1 MKVEK
6 TRRKEINSLILKF
19 LINKNN
25 MLDKNSKIYVAGHN
39 GLVGSAIWNNLKSR
53 GYENLIGRSHKE
65 LDLTDQYAVKKFFD
79 EEQPDAVVLAAAF
92 VGGIMANMLYRA
104 DFIMMNM
111 KIQCN
116 VISEAYAHGVKKLLF
131 LGSTCIYPKNA
142 PQPMK
147 EDCLLTSP
155 LEYTNEEYAIAKIA
169 GLKMCE
175 SYNLQYG
182 TNYIA
187 VMPTN
192 LYGPNDNFHL
202 ENSHVM
208 PAMMR
213 KVYLAKL
220 IHDGAW
226 DKIAIDL
233 NKRPVEGVTGEGLTN
248 TNLTN
253 DTNNE
258 FSNSQILDSK
268 NDSLDSS
275 DSCSEKRKKVLS
287 VLSKYGIYDNKVVLW
302 GTGKP
307 LREFLWSEDMA
318 DASVHVLLNV
328 NFSDIIGIEKYSSV
342 HFGATTDGAVD
353 RNHSTG
359 RGGYIPS
366 LGEIRNCHIN
376 VGTGK
381 ELTIRE
387 LSELVVKAVGFEGEV
402 EFDASK
408 PDGTMRK
415 LIDVSKL
422 HSLGWTHKVEIEDG
436 VAKLFEWYQASLN

>member
-1 MKVEK
+1 
-6 TRRKEINSLILKF
+6 
-19 LINKNN
+19 
-25 MLDKNSKIYVAGHN
+25 MLAKDSKIYIAGHR
-39 GLVGSAIWNNLKSR
+39 GLVGSAIWNNQKSR
-53 GYENLIGRSHKE
+53 GYTNLIGRTHAE
-65 LDLTDQYAVKKFFD
+65 LDLTDQYAVERFFD
-79 EEQPDAVVLAAAF
+79 EERPDAVVLAAAF
-92 VGGIMANMLYRA
+92 VGGIMANSLYRA
-104 DFIMMNM
+104 DFIMQNM
-111 KIQCN
+111 KMQCN
-116 VISEAYAHGVKKLLF
+116 VISNAYSHGVKKLLF

-147 EDCLLTSP
+147 EDALLTSP

-213 KVYLAKL
+213 KVYLARL
-220 IHDGAW
+220 IHEGDW
-226 DKIAIDL
+226 KAIEVDM
-233 NKRPVEGVTGEGLTN
+233 NKRPINPDAHLREKIGEGN
-248 TNLTN
+248 V
-253 DTNNE
+253 DG
-258 FSNSQILDSK
+258 SSSHDRILAA
-268 NDSLDSS
+268 LAY
-275 DSCSEKRKKVLS
+275 
-287 VLSKYGIYDNKVVLW
+287 YGITDNKVVLW
-302 GTGKP
+302 GTGSP

-328 NFSDIIGIEKYSSV
+328 DFKDVIGIEKYSSV
-342 HFGATTDGAVD
+342 MYGVDASGAVD
-353 RNHSTG
+353 RNNSEG
-359 RGGYIPS
+359 RGGAIPS

-381 ELTIRE
+381 ELTIRR
-387 LSELVVKAVGFEGEV
+387 LSELVARTVGFEGEI

-408 PDGTMRK
+408 PDGTPRK
-415 LIDVSKL
+415 LIDVEKL
-422 HSLGWTHKVEIEDG
+422 HSLGWTHKVEIEEG
-436 VAKLFEWYQASLN
+436 VERLFEWYRDSLKA

>member
-1 MKVEK
+1 
-6 TRRKEINSLILKF
+6 
-19 LINKNN
+19 
-25 MLDKNSKIYVAGHN
+25 MLDKQSKIYVAGHR
-39 GLVGSAIWNNLKSR
+39 GLVGSAIWNNLKER
-53 GYENLIGRSHKE
+53 GYNNLVGRTHKE
-65 LDLTDQYAVKKFFD
+65 LDLTDQNDVERFFD
-79 EEQPDAVVLAAAF
+79 EERPDAVVLAAAF
-92 VGGIMANMLYRA
+92 VGGIMANSLYRA
-104 DFIMMNM
+104 DFIMQNM
-111 KIQCN
+111 KMQCN
-116 VISEAYAHGVKKLLF
+116 VISNAYSHGVKKLLF

-147 EDCLLTSP
+147 EDTLLTSP

-220 IHDGAW
+220 LHEGDW
-226 DKIAIDL
+226 VKIAADL
-233 NKRPVEGVTGEGLTN
+233 DKRPVEGVSGSSSK
-248 TNLTN
+248 
-253 DTNNE
+253 DDIIA
-258 FSNSQILDSK
+258 ILA
-268 NDSLDSS
+268 
-275 DSCSEKRKKVLS
+275 
-287 VLSKYGIYDNKVVLW
+287 KYGIYDNKVVLW
-302 GTGKP
+302 GTGTP

-328 NFSDIIGIEKYSSV
+328 DFSDIIGIEKYSSV
-342 HFGATTDGAVD
+342 HYGAATDGAVD
-353 RNHSTG
+353 RDHSEG
-359 RGGYIPS
+359 RGGAIPQ

-387 LSELVVKAVGFEGEV
+387 LSELVVKAVGFEGTV
-402 EFDASK
+402 EFDSSK

-436 VAKLFEWYQASLN
+436 VCKLFEWYKNTII

>member
-1 MKVEK
+1 M
-6 TRRKEINSLILKF
+6 N
-19 LINKNN
+19 
-25 MLDKNSKIYVAGHN
+25 KNSKIFVAGHR

-53 GYENLIGRSHKE
+53 GYNNLVGRTHAE
-65 LDLTDQYAVKKFFD
+65 LDLTNQLAVKEFFD
-79 EEQPDAVVLAAAF
+79 AEKPDAVVLAAAH
-92 VGGIMANMLYRA
+92 VGGIMANSLYRA
-104 DFIMMNM
+104 DFIMQNM
-111 KIQCN
+111 LIQCN
-116 VISEAYAHGVKKLLF
+116 VIGESFRHNVKKLLF
-131 LGSTCIYPKNA
+131 LGSTCIYPKDA
-142 PQPMK
+142 PQPMS
-147 EDCLLTSP
+147 EDALLTSP

-213 KVYLAKL
+213 KIYLAKL
-220 IHDGAW
+220 LNDGNW
-226 DKIAIDL
+226 EAIRNDM
-233 NKRPVEGVTGEGLTN
+233 NKRPVEGVNGGSSES
-248 TNLTN
+248 
-253 DTNNE
+253 E
-258 FSNSQILDSK
+258 IKKILA
-268 NDSLDSS
+268 
-275 DSCSEKRKKVLS
+275 
-287 VLSKYGIYDNKVVLW
+287 KYGIETNKVTLW
-302 GTGKP
+302 GTGTP

-328 NFSDIIGIEKYSSV
+328 DFKDVIGKEVYSN
-342 HFGATTDGAVD
+342 HGAA
-353 RNHSTG
+353 
-359 RGGYIPS
+359 IPS

-387 LSELVVKAVGFEGEV
+387 LSQLIVKTVGFTGEIV
-402 EFDASK
+402 FDASK

-422 HSLGWTHKVEIEDG
+422 HSLGWHHKVEIEDG
-436 VAKLFEWYQASLN
+436 VQKLFDWYRESIS

>member
-1 MKVEK
+1 M
-6 TRRKEINSLILKF
+6 
-19 LINKNN
+19 NK
-25 MLDKNSKIYVAGHN
+25 DSKIYVAGHR
-39 GLVGSAIWNNLKSR
+39 GLVGSAIWNNLLQR
-53 GYENLIGRSHKE
+53 GYTNLVGRTHKE
-65 LDLTDQYAVKKFFD
+65 LDLTNQQAVKKFFD
-79 EEQPDAVVLAAAF
+79 EEKPDAVVLAAAF
-92 VGGIMANMLYRA
+92 VGGIMANSLYRA

-111 KIQCN
+111 KMQCN

-147 EDCLLTSP
+147 EDCLLSSE

-220 IHDGAW
+220 IHDGNW
-226 DKIAIDL
+226 DAIRKDL
-233 NKRPVEGVTGEGLTN
+233 TIRPVGANIKETTDNGQQTTVRYVIDG
-248 TNLTN
+248 
-253 DTNNE
+253 
-258 FSNSQILDSK
+258 NSSEEEIL
-268 NDSLDSS
+268 
-275 DSCSEKRKKVLS
+275 KVLAW
-287 VLSKYGIYDNKVVLW
+287 YGIENNKVNLW

-328 NFSDIIGIEKYSSV
+328 DFKDIIGIEKYSSV
-342 HFGATTDGAVD
+342 HYGVAADGVVD

-359 RGGYIPS
+359 RGGAIPS

-387 LSELVVKAVGFEGEV
+387 LSELVVKAVGFEGVV
-402 EFDASK
+402 EFDITK

-436 VAKLFEWYQASLN
+436 VQKLFEWYKESIE

>member
-1 MKVEK
+1 
-6 TRRKEINSLILKF
+6 
-19 LINKNN
+19 
-25 MLDKNSKIYVAGHN
+25 MLSKGSKIYVAGHN
-39 GLVGSAIWNNLKSR
+39 GLVGSAIWNNLKQR
-53 GYENLIGRSHKE
+53 GYNNLVGRSHKE
-65 LDLTDQYAVKKFFD
+65 LDLMDPVAVRRFFD
-79 EEQPDAVVLAAAF
+79 EEQPDAVVLAAAH
-92 VGGIMANMLYRA
+92 VGGIMANSLYRA

-142 PQPMK
+142 PQPMP

-155 LEYTNEEYAIAKIA
+155 LEYTNEPYAIAKIA

-175 SYNLQYG
+175 SFNIQYG

-213 KVYLAKL
+213 KIYLAKL
-220 IHDGAW
+220 LHEGDW
-226 DKIAIDL
+226 QKIRRDL
-233 NKRPVEGVTGEGLTN
+233 TIRPVGANIKENGEQVRYVIDG
-248 TNLTN
+248 
-253 DTNNE
+253 
-258 FSNSQILDSK
+258 NSDEALIRKILAW
-268 NDSLDSS
+268 
-275 DSCSEKRKKVLS
+275 
-287 VLSKYGIYDNKVVLW
+287 YGIEDNKVTLW
-302 GTGKP
+302 GTGTP

-328 NFSDIIGIEKYSSV
+328 DFSDIIGIEKYSSV
-342 HFGATTDGAVD
+342 HYGVAADGVVD
-353 RNHSTG
+353 RNHSIG

-387 LSELVVKAVGFEGEV
+387 LSQLVVKAVGFEGEV
-402 EFDASK
+402 AFDASK

-436 VAKLFEWYQASLN
+436 VQKLFEWYKESLN

>member
-1 MKVEK
+1 
-6 TRRKEINSLILKF
+6 
-19 LINKNN
+19 

-39 GLVGSAIWNNLKSR
+39 GLVGSAIWNNLLQR
-53 GYENLIGRSHKE
+53 GYTNLVGRSHKE
-65 LDLTDQYAVKKFFD
+65 LDLTDQVAVKKFFD
-79 EEQPDAVVLAAAF
+79 EEHPDAVVLAAAF
-92 VGGIMANMLYRA
+92 VGGIMANSLYRA

-213 KVYLAKL
+213 KIYLAKL
-220 IHDGAW
+220 IHDNAW
-226 DKIAIDL
+226 EKISIDL
-233 NKRPVEGVTGEGLTN
+233 NKRPVEGVNGSGLTVQGPERQKA
-248 TNLTN
+248 L
-253 DTNNE
+253 E
-258 FSNSQILDSK
+258 
-268 NDSLDSS
+268 
-275 DSCSEKRKKVLS
+275 VLA
-287 VLSKYGIYDNKVVLW
+287 KYGIYDNKVVLW
-302 GTGKP
+302 GTGTP

-342 HFGATTDGAVD
+342 HYGASTDGAVD

-359 RGGYIPS
+359 RGGAIPK

-387 LSELVVKAVGFEGEV
+387 LSELVVKAVGFEGTI
-402 EFDASK
+402 EFDTSK

-436 VAKLFEWYQASLN
+436 VQKLFEWYKQSLQ

>member
-1 MKVEK
+1 
-6 TRRKEINSLILKF
+6 
-19 LINKNN
+19 
-25 MLDKNSKIYVAGHN
+25 MLDKSSKIYVAGHH

-53 GYENLIGRSHKE
+53 GYTNLVGRSHRE
-65 LDLTDQYAVKKFFD
+65 LDLTDQNAVKAFFD
-79 EEQPDAVVLAAAF
+79 EERPDAVVLAAAF

-226 DKIAIDL
+226 DKIRRDL
-233 NKRPVEGVTGEGLTN
+233 TIRPVGANIKENGEQVRYVIDG
-248 TNLTN
+248 
-253 DTNNE
+253 
-258 FSNSQILDSK
+258 NSDEALIRKILAW
-268 NDSLDSS
+268 
-275 DSCSEKRKKVLS
+275 
-287 VLSKYGIYDNKVVLW
+287 YGIENNKVTLW

-328 NFSDIIGIEKYSSV
+328 DFKDIIGIEKYSSV
-342 HFGATTDGAVD
+342 HYGVSADGVVD

-387 LSELVVKAVGFEGEV
+387 LSELVVKAVGFEGTV
-402 EFDASK
+402 EFDSSK

-415 LIDVSKL
+415 LIDVTKL

-436 VAKLFEWYQASLN
+436 VQKLFDWYKQSLEC

>member
-1 MKVEK
+1 
-6 TRRKEINSLILKF
+6 
-19 LINKNN
+19 
-25 MLDKNSKIYVAGHN
+25 MLDKNSKIYVAGHH
-39 GLVGSAIWNNLKSR
+39 GLVGSAIWNNLKQR
-53 GYENLIGRSHKE
+53 GYENLVGRTHQE
-65 LDLTDQYAVKKFFD
+65 LDLTDQVAVRQFFD
-79 EEQPDAVVLAAAF
+79 QERPDAVVLAAAF
-92 VGGIMANMLYRA
+92 VGGIMANSLYRA
-104 DFIMMNM
+104 DFIMQNLKM
-111 KIQCN
+111 QCN
-116 VISEAYAHGVKKLLF
+116 VISESYIHGVKKLLF

-142 PQPMK
+142 PQPMT
-147 EDCLLTSP
+147 EDALLTSP

-213 KVYLAKL
+213 KIYLAKL
-220 IHDGAW
+220 IHEANW
-226 DKIAIDL
+226 ESIRQDL
-233 NKRPVEGVTGEGLTN
+233 DIRPVEGING
-248 TNLTN
+248 
-253 DTNNE
+253 
-258 FSNSQILDSK
+258 SSQEPSIL
-268 NDSLDSS
+268 N
-275 DSCSEKRKKVLS
+275 
-287 VLSKYGIYDNKVVLW
+287 VLSKYGIQDNKVILW

-342 HFGATTDGAVD
+342 HYGASADGTVD
-353 RNHSTG
+353 RNHSAG
-359 RGGYIPS
+359 RGGAIPK

-387 LSELVVKAVGFEGEV
+387 LSQLVAKAIGFEGTI

-415 LIDVSKL
+415 LLDVSKL
-422 HSLGWTHKVEIEDG
+422 HRLGWTHKVEIEDG
-436 VAKLFEWYQASLN
+436 VQKLFEWYQASLK